1 LKWRHSAPF
10 DCRRPPRRIVR
21 TGISSRFASFQK
33 RNIFRIC
40 RLNAEAD
47 GDRSARCTFKS
58 GQLAA
63 FAAVFSK
70 AANWSH
76 LPAVCR
82 GRWQSSATPLLSK
95 YAHGRTLPPYF
106 KAVPW
111 DYFAGLYAE
120 ADGDRPPRR
129 YFQNVPT
136 CTFCRRRHDLHEPR
150 VRPRGVVDRHWKQ
163 TIIPM
168 RAKSHRPKW
177 SHHAGRQHQHRQ
189 LYRNRETD
197 VAGRGGELN
206 MRAGV
211 RICILTVAWIVYET

>member
-1 LKWRHSAPF
+1 MA
-10 DCRRPPRRIVR
+10 IVR
-21 TGISSRFASFQK
+21 HAVVSK
-33 RNIFRIC
+33 RAYKPV
-40 RLNAEAD
+40 LPPY
-47 GDRSARCTFKS
+47 
-58 GQLAA
+58 
-63 FAAVFSK
+63 FSK
-70 AANWSH
+70 AEYLLL

-82 GRWQSSATPLLSK
+82 GRWRSS
-95 YAHGRTLPPYF
+95 GTL
-106 KAVPW
+106 
-111 DYFAGLYAE
+111 
-120 ADGDRPPRR
+120 
-129 YFQNVPT
+129 YFQNGILFP
-136 CTFCRRRHDLHEPR
+136 FCRRNRRRHDVVEPLNQS
-150 VRPRGVVDRHWKQ
+150 PLETKDNSDESAKPGAIAPKRHWKQ